1 MGPVNLNEIAAQERQ
16 ATRDELNSLFKQ
28 FVCETTCIRVVKLMD
43 EAELKR
49 LLALHLFDLNVVQY
63 NRNRGLIMCQLRLVL
78 GVSKTTM
85 YRWFPAKEYK
95 GVQGE

>member
-1 MGPVNLNEIAAQERQ
+1 MAANLNEIAAEGRA

-28 FVCETTCIRVVKLMD
+28 FVCETTCIRVIKLMD
-43 EAELKR
+43 EQELKR

-78 GVSKTTM
+78 GVSTTTM
-85 YRWFPAKEYK
+85 YRWFPASVYK
-95 GVQGE
+95 SVQSE